1 MSFLPARP
9 SSSPSIH
16 PIAARQARMNTFQK
30 VKPICVALM
39 GIAAQTPTPYSE
51 HHKLI
56 DKLYAAISTVPSST
70 IDPAV
75 INYVLFP
82 ITNIM
87 RQSNPACLPDNF
99 LEAAF
104 NLLTFMVG
112 TWRKCDGGIDVI
124 AWEQLWRF
132 SVAAVGPKVVS
143 REKDKGKGKEI
154 GQEVQL
160 NAVKL
165 MAALLY
171 PSTENPSTSYP
182 SAVML
187 EKVAN
192 PKSPLLPTLFQTITL
207 LLETVLPSP
216 PYLQLQLSSL
226 GLLRRLIQSYL
237 PGKHQ
242 VLAALLPGTV
252 SAMAKLINTE
262 GKNLKG
268 EAALESAGLIEIVV
282 TLTLNDH
289 DLQGLGVLRPPAE
302 HLSQLAE
309 EWEAANISTDESPP
323 PSPAPS
329 STSIAPNPFPPL
341 TASYLSFTATQ
352 LLSAI
357 PPVLFTLVPHSSDL
371 ARTAASS
378 LASSLIEKCSESLPL
393 LRPRALTCLLLL
405 SQDTFDPVRHDA
417 RRKLRRL
424 LSTETS
430 TLSPTLVDLL
440 SDAVNSLP
448 RLVTSQQDTKVD
460 EIVRLVTAIAE
471 ASAELSRSRKH
482 PARGNAIAELLGPNG
497 NVERWSWALLDCLEF
512 GKPSG
517 WSAAAG
523 TAERAARLGWE
534 GGLSQSSNLLL
545 MNGTADEQVEDE
557 AEASRSFPR
566 LPLRYVESEATAH
579 RMGEMLSAL
588 GSAAE
593 EAALYS
599 VEYFVKFSK
608 TNKRKHTVKAV
619 SSLWVADRLL
629 SGVMVSQLEGAEG
642 KTSRA
647 TRKMAREVVKT
658 VIAMEEDGEEEE
670 EEDFGYDQED
680 ASALIPIERTKG
692 IDTLTTLLDR
702 NPLPNSHTAAETRR
716 LHLQAQQSLLTS
728 LSLQSLSLS
737 AHVLS
742 SSFRPLLLT
751 TLYIILSQLASP
763 HLIVQSYASLTL
775 SHVAQYTGYVSPA
788 ALVLDNVDYVINV
801 VTQRL
806 TYKRLSATAPLV
818 LIAMIRLVGEPIVPL
833 VHDVVDEIFDAL
845 DDYHGYETMASSLLA
860 VLVTLIDVMSK
871 KVKLEAEESDQERK
885 KKAGEFSRIGKAPDP
900 TGDFAEFG
908 KWWEEKAQR
917 SQEIVSEILE
927 RAPQHA
933 WGKDEAV
940 NEDQDEMTG
949 ENDAKMDEVEVPATR
964 SQQVATRILTKALFF
979 LTHRSP
985 FLRSKVLSLIANSVP
1000 ILALGSREPD
1010 LLPLIHDSW
1019 SSILNRLD
1027 DPEPYVVV
1035 EAAEV
1040 IASLCEHVGDFMSK
1054 RVLEHAWPRLLKLL
1068 NDQRELDRRSA
1079 LARRGGM
1086 GTESSFTVSHR
1097 LHIAIFNV
1105 AIFVAR
1111 EVPVADNVLWEMML
1125 SFRAFID
1132 DRVHEE
1138 LRGKAMGLYVEL
1150 GKRDGDALW
1159 IVLNGTL
1166 GNGVA
1171 GDAWE
1176 YLSRADRKSV
1186 V

>member
-1 MSFLPARP
+1 
-9 SSSPSIH
+9 
-16 PIAARQARMNTFQK
+16 
-30 VKPICVALM
+30 M
-39 GIAAQTPTPYSE
+39 GIAAQTPMPYSE

-56 DKLYAAISTVPSST
+56 DKLYATISTVPSST
-70 IDPAV
+70 MDPAV
-75 INYVLFP
+75 INYILFP

-87 RQSNPACLPDNF
+87 RQSNPASLPDNF

-104 NLLTFMVG
+104 NLLAFMVG
-112 TWRKCDGGIDVI
+112 AWRKCDGGIDVV

-132 SVAAVGPKVVS
+132 SISAVGPRVVS
-143 REKDKGKGKEI
+143 REKDKGKGKEA

-165 MAALLY
+165 LAALLE
-171 PSTENPSTSYP
+171 PSTENTPTLHPSP
-182 SAVML
+182 AML

-192 PKSPLLPTLFQTITL
+192 SKSPLLPTLFQTITL

-226 GLLRRLIQSYL
+226 RLLRRLIQSYL

-242 VLAALLPGTV
+242 ILAALLPGTV
-252 SAMAKLINTE
+252 SAMAKLIDTQ

-268 EAALESAGLIEIVV
+268 EAAQESAGVIEIVV

-289 DLQGLGVLRPPAE
+289 DLQELGVLRPPAE
-302 HLSQLAE
+302 DLSQLAE
-309 EWEAANISTDESPP
+309 EWEAANISADQLTP

-329 STSIAPNPFPPL
+329 NASIAPNPFPPL

-371 ARTAASS
+371 ARSAASS
-378 LASSLIEKCSESLPL
+378 LASSLIGRCSESLPL
-393 LRPRALTCLLLL
+393 LRSRALTCLLLL
-405 SQDTFDPVRHDA
+405 SQDTFDPVRYDA
-417 RRKLRRL
+417 RRKLRQL

-430 TLSPTLVDLL
+430 TLSLTLVDLL

-448 RLVTSQQDTKVD
+448 RLVTSQQDTRVD
-460 EIVRLVTAIAE
+460 EIARLVTAIAE
-471 ASAELSRSRKH
+471 ASTELSRSRKH
-482 PARGNAIAELLGPNG
+482 SLRGNAIAELLGPNG
-497 NVERWSWALLDCLEF
+497 SVERWSWALLDCLEF

-534 GGLSQSSNLLL
+534 GGFSQNSNLLL
-545 MNGTADEQVEDE
+545 VNGAVQEQAEDE
-557 AEASRSFPR
+557 VEAMGSFPH
-566 LPLRYVESEATAH
+566 LPLRYIESEATAR

-588 GSAAE
+588 GSAAD
-593 EAALYS
+593 EAALHS
-599 VEYFVKFSK
+599 VEYFIKFAK
-608 TNKRKHTVKAV
+608 TNRRRHTVKAV

-629 SGVMVSQLEGAEG
+629 SGVVVSQLEGVEG
-642 KTSRA
+642 KVSKA
-647 TRKMAREVVKT
+647 TRKMAREVVKA

-670 EEDFGYDQED
+670 EDFAYDQED
-680 ASALIPIERTKG
+680 TSALIPIERTKG

-702 NPLPNSHTAAETRR
+702 NPLPNSRTATETRR
-716 LHLQAQQSLLTS
+716 LHLQAQQTLLTS

-737 AHVLS
+737 AHILS

-751 TLYIILSQLASP
+751 MLYIILSHLASP
-763 HLIVQSYASLTL
+763 HPIVQSYASLTL
-775 SHVAQYTGYVSPA
+775 SHVAQYTGYASPA

-845 DDYHGYETMASSLLA
+845 DDYHGYETMTSSLLA
-860 VLVTLIDVMSK
+860 VLVILIDVMSK
-871 KVKLEAEESDQERK
+871 KVKLEVEGSSDEERK
-885 KKAGEFSRIGKAPDP
+885 RKAEKFSRIGKAPDP
-900 TGDFAEFG
+900 ASDFAEFG

-917 SQEIVSEILE
+917 SQETVSEVLE

-933 WGKDEAV
+933 WGKEEAV
-940 NEDQDEMTG
+940 NEDQDETTG
-949 ENDAKMDEVEVPATR
+949 EDDAKMEEVETPATR

-985 FLRSKVLSLIANSVP
+985 FLRSKVLSLIADSVP
-1000 ILALGSREPD
+1000 ILALGNRESD

-1019 SSILNRLD
+1019 SIILNRLD

-1097 LHIAIFNV
+1097 LHIAILNV
-1105 AIFVAR
+1105 AIFIAR
-1111 EVPVADNVLWEMML
+1111 EVPVADKVLWEMML
-1125 SFRAFID
+1125 SFRDFVD
-1132 DRVHEE
+1132 DRVHED
-1138 LRGKAMGLYVEL
+1138 LCGKAMQLYTEL

-1166 GNGVA
+1166 GNGVV

-1176 YLSRADRKSV
+1176 YLSRAKLSIERCASILLGAI
-1186 V
+1186 

>member
-341 TASYLSFTATQ
+341 TASYLSFT
-352 LLSAI
+352 
-357 PPVLFTLVPHSSDL
+357 
-371 ARTAASS
+371 
-378 LASSLIEKCSESLPL
+378 
-393 LRPRALTCLLLL
+393 
-405 SQDTFDPVRHDA
+405 
-417 RRKLRRL
+417 
-424 LSTETS
+424 
-430 TLSPTLVDLL
+430 
-440 SDAVNSLP
+440 
-448 RLVTSQQDTKVD
+448 
-460 EIVRLVTAIAE
+460 
-471 ASAELSRSRKH
+471 
-482 PARGNAIAELLGPNG
+482 
-497 NVERWSWALLDCLEF
+497 
-512 GKPSG
+512 
-517 WSAAAG
+517 
-523 TAERAARLGWE
+523 
-534 GGLSQSSNLLL
+534 
-545 MNGTADEQVEDE
+545 
-557 AEASRSFPR
+557 
-566 LPLRYVESEATAH
+566 
-579 RMGEMLSAL
+579 
-588 GSAAE
+588 
-593 EAALYS
+593 
-599 VEYFVKFSK
+599 
-608 TNKRKHTVKAV
+608 
-619 SSLWVADRLL
+619 
-629 SGVMVSQLEGAEG
+629 
-642 KTSRA
+642 
-647 TRKMAREVVKT
+647 
-658 VIAMEEDGEEEE
+658 
-670 EEDFGYDQED
+670 
-680 ASALIPIERTKG
+680 
-692 IDTLTTLLDR
+692 
-702 NPLPNSHTAAETRR
+702 
-716 LHLQAQQSLLTS
+716 
-728 LSLQSLSLS
+728 
-737 AHVLS
+737 
-742 SSFRPLLLT
+742 
-751 TLYIILSQLASP
+751 
-763 HLIVQSYASLTL
+763 
-775 SHVAQYTGYVSPA
+775 
-788 ALVLDNVDYVINV
+788 
-801 VTQRL
+801 
-806 TYKRLSATAPLV
+806 
-818 LIAMIRLVGEPIVPL
+818 
-833 VHDVVDEIFDAL
+833 
-845 DDYHGYETMASSLLA
+845 
-860 VLVTLIDVMSK
+860 
-871 KVKLEAEESDQERK
+871 
-885 KKAGEFSRIGKAPDP
+885 
-900 TGDFAEFG
+900 
-908 KWWEEKAQR
+908 
-917 SQEIVSEILE
+917 
-927 RAPQHA
+927 
-933 WGKDEAV
+933 
-940 NEDQDEMTG
+940 
-949 ENDAKMDEVEVPATR
+949 
-964 SQQVATRILTKALFF
+964 
-979 LTHRSP
+979 
-985 FLRSKVLSLIANSVP
+985 
-1000 ILALGSREPD
+1000 
-1010 LLPLIHDSW
+1010 
-1019 SSILNRLD
+1019 
-1027 DPEPYVVV
+1027 
-1035 EAAEV
+1035 
-1040 IASLCEHVGDFMSK
+1040 
-1054 RVLEHAWPRLLKLL
+1054 
-1068 NDQRELDRRSA
+1068 
-1079 LARRGGM
+1079 
-1086 GTESSFTVSHR
+1086 
-1097 LHIAIFNV
+1097 
-1105 AIFVAR
+1105 
-1111 EVPVADNVLWEMML
+1111 
-1125 SFRAFID
+1125 
-1132 DRVHEE
+1132 
-1138 LRGKAMGLYVEL
+1138 
-1150 GKRDGDALW
+1150 
-1159 IVLNGTL
+1159 
-1166 GNGVA
+1166 
-1171 GDAWE
+1171 
-1176 YLSRADRKSV
+1176 DRKSV

>member
-1 MSFLPARP
+1 
-9 SSSPSIH
+9 
-16 PIAARQARMNTFQK
+16 
-30 VKPICVALM
+30 M

-448 RLVTSQQDTKVD
+448 RLVTKTTFAS
-460 EIVRLVTAIAE
+460 RHTAICQHGLDQRLDKTPDNTRALRH
-471 ASAELSRSRKH
+471 SHINNHSKTLSTYH
-482 PARGNAIAELLGPNG
+482 L
-497 NVERWSWALLDCLEF
+497 
-512 GKPSG
+512 
-517 WSAAAG
+517 
-523 TAERAARLGWE
+523 
-534 GGLSQSSNLLL
+534 
-545 MNGTADEQVEDE
+545 
-557 AEASRSFPR
+557 FPR
-566 LPLRYVESEATAH
+566 LKQSTSE
-579 RMGEMLSAL
+579 L
-588 GSAAE
+588 
-593 EAALYS
+593 
-599 VEYFVKFSK
+599 
-608 TNKRKHTVKAV
+608 
-619 SSLWVADRLL
+619 
-629 SGVMVSQLEGAEG
+629 
-642 KTSRA
+642 
-647 TRKMAREVVKT
+647 
-658 VIAMEEDGEEEE
+658 
-670 EEDFGYDQED
+670 
-680 ASALIPIERTKG
+680 
-692 IDTLTTLLDR
+692 
-702 NPLPNSHTAAETRR
+702 
-716 LHLQAQQSLLTS
+716 
-728 LSLQSLSLS
+728 
-737 AHVLS
+737 
-742 SSFRPLLLT
+742 
-751 TLYIILSQLASP
+751 
-763 HLIVQSYASLTL
+763 
-775 SHVAQYTGYVSPA
+775 
-788 ALVLDNVDYVINV
+788 
-801 VTQRL
+801 
-806 TYKRLSATAPLV
+806 
-818 LIAMIRLVGEPIVPL
+818 
-833 VHDVVDEIFDAL
+833 
-845 DDYHGYETMASSLLA
+845 
-860 VLVTLIDVMSK
+860 
-871 KVKLEAEESDQERK
+871 
-885 KKAGEFSRIGKAPDP
+885 
-900 TGDFAEFG
+900 
-908 KWWEEKAQR
+908 
-917 SQEIVSEILE
+917 
-927 RAPQHA
+927 
-933 WGKDEAV
+933 
-940 NEDQDEMTG
+940 
-949 ENDAKMDEVEVPATR
+949 
-964 SQQVATRILTKALFF
+964 
-979 LTHRSP
+979 
-985 FLRSKVLSLIANSVP
+985 
-1000 ILALGSREPD
+1000 
-1010 LLPLIHDSW
+1010 
-1019 SSILNRLD
+1019 
-1027 DPEPYVVV
+1027 
-1035 EAAEV
+1035 
-1040 IASLCEHVGDFMSK
+1040 
-1054 RVLEHAWPRLLKLL
+1054 
-1068 NDQRELDRRSA
+1068 
-1079 LARRGGM
+1079 
-1086 GTESSFTVSHR
+1086 
-1097 LHIAIFNV
+1097 
-1105 AIFVAR
+1105 
-1111 EVPVADNVLWEMML
+1111 
-1125 SFRAFID
+1125 
-1132 DRVHEE
+1132 
-1138 LRGKAMGLYVEL
+1138 
-1150 GKRDGDALW
+1150 
-1159 IVLNGTL
+1159 
-1166 GNGVA
+1166 
-1171 GDAWE
+1171 
-1176 YLSRADRKSV
+1176 
-1186 V
+1186 